1 MNDLLSVVGKIS
13 KKIAPPF
20 LSGRSAYFHFDKNNC
35 ALEVHFDDDKTD
47 VSGYVGSAGLNLTSR
62 ELSDFMSCIKQI
74 SRTHP
79 MAKTCKIE
87 IATGLE
93 FSKDSYPIF
102 PRMAF
107 QNFAIGKSNE
117 KDEAIVQ
124 DLEDTYGALVEISK
138 IVDQFRRKD
147 RSLNSLDNLW
157 EKAISSLDRN
167 EKGKLLE
174 EIFVLLLSRD
184 ENFAIT
190 ERNLRTESEEL
201 DIVVENKG
209 VSQFYF
215 QLRCP
220 IILFECKNWSS
231 KIGAKEIR
239 DFAQKIQNR
248 PKLLCTLGIL
258 ATTSQLTSDASA
270 ELLGYRGKDFLIGVL
285 ERNDI
290 ESVLRERIPF
300 GLYLKDVIRKSGM
313 R

>member
-1 MNDLLSVVGKIS
+1 
-13 KKIAPPF
+13 
-20 LSGRSAYFHFDKNNC
+20 
-35 ALEVHFDDDKTD
+35 
-47 VSGYVGSAGLNLTSR
+47 
-62 ELSDFMSCIKQI
+62 
-74 SRTHP
+74 
-79 MAKTCKIE
+79 MASTCKIE
-87 IATGLE
+87 VEAGRE
-93 FSKDSYPIF
+93 FSEDSYSVF
-102 PRMAF
+102 PRIMF
-107 QNFAIGKSNE
+107 RDSPIGKSDVS
-117 KDEAIVQ
+117 DEEIIRN
-124 DLEDTYGALVEISK
+124 LEDSYGALAEISK
-138 IVDQFRRKD
+138 IVDKFRAKD
-147 RSLNSLDNLW
+147 TSLNSLENLW
-157 EKAISSLDRN
+157 RKATSSLDNN

-174 EIFVLLLSRD
+174 EIFVLLLSKD
-184 ENFAIT
+184 ENFYVT

-209 VSQFYF
+209 ESKFYS

-270 ELLGYRGKDFLIGVL
+270 ELVGYRGKDFLIGVL

-290 ESVLRERIPF
+290 ETVLRERIPF
-300 GLYLKDVIRKSGM
+300 GIYLKDVIRKSGM